1 MRRLSHLPRAISL
14 AALLAISIY
23 PATAN
28 AGQDQ
33 EAIAAIAL
41 AKGKI
46 ESGDKVGAN
55 SQAPEIQSRARSAL
69 TDAENLLSRG
79 KENRAIYSAKNAGEL
94 ADQAIFVSGQQTTEA
109 RDEQVRSA
117 QITAAAAQQSAAN
130 ANSRTIYAEQTAA
143 VAVAQAD
150 VLRNMPPTMPVVVIT
165 PKPVVRYTTTRRVVT
180 RTTHRVVRKPAPV
193 VTTKTKTT
201 TTVATGRP

>member
-1 MRRLSHLPRAISL
+1 MRRLSQLPRAISL

-69 TDAENLLSRG
+69 TDAETLLSRG
-79 KENRAIYSAKNAGEL
+79 KENRAISSAKDAGEL
-94 ADQAIFVSGQQTTEA
+94 ADQAIFVSGQQTA
-109 RDEQVRSA
+109 AVRDEQIRSA
-117 QITAAAAQQSAAN
+117 QVSASAAQKAEAD
-130 ANSRTIYAEQTAA
+130 ANSRTVYAEQTAA

-150 VLRNMPPTMPVVVIT
+150 VLRNMPPTMPVVVVT
-165 PKPVVRYTTTRRVVT
+165 PKPVVRYTTSRRVVT

-193 VTTKTKTT
+193 VTKKTT
-201 TTVATGRP
+201 TTITTSRP